1 MTVDLLDSSRI
12 IDSAKRVIAIERDAM
27 NTLATNI
34 DERFVGACQHLL
46 QCKGKVVVTGMG
58 KSGHVGHKI
67 AATFASTGTPSFFM
81 HPAEANHG
89 DLGMLSGNDLLLAI
103 SHSGETSE
111 VLNLLPV
118 IKRLDVPVIAM
129 TGNASSSLASQSDVV
144 LDISVEKEACSL
156 GLAPTTSTTVTLV
169 LGDALAVSLLEARG
183 FTADDFAMSHPGGS
197 LGRKLLLKVS
207 DIMTTSEHIPLVN
220 SNASI
225 SSALMEVSS
234 KGLGFTGVIDEQ
246 SRLVGIFTDGDL
258 RRVLDQ
264 RVDLHATAISE
275 VMTQGG
281 ITVHSGQLAV
291 DALNIMEE
299 KRISSLIA
307 VNEKSIP
314 IGAFNMHMLLR
325 AGVV

>member
-1 MTVDLLDSSRI
+1 MTLNSLDTSKI
-12 IDSAKRVIAIERDAM
+12 IDSAKRVIAIECEAM
-27 NTLATNI
+27 NTLAANI
-34 DERFVGACQHLL
+34 DQRFVDACYHLL
-46 QCKGKVVVTGMG
+46 GCKGKVIVTGMG

-89 DLGMLSGNDLLLAI
+89 DLGMLSSNDLLLAI

-111 VLNLLPV
+111 VLNILPV
-118 IKRLDVPVIAM
+118 IKRLEVPIIAM
-129 TGNASSSLASQSDVV
+129 TGNLTSSLANQSDVV
-144 LDISVEKEACSL
+144 LDISVKQEACSL

-183 FTADDFAMSHPGGS
+183 FTANDFAMSHPGGS

-207 DIMTTSEHIPLVN
+207 DIMTTAEHIPLVKVD
-220 SNASI
+220 ASI

-234 KGLGFTGVIDEQ
+234 KGLGLTGVIDEQ

-264 RVDLHATAISE
+264 RTDLHATAISD
-275 VMTQGG
+275 VMTKGG
-281 ITVHSGQLAV
+281 ITVHAQQLAV
-291 DALNIMEE
+291 DALNIMEN
-299 KRISSLIA
+299 KRISSLIV
-307 VNEKSIP
+307 VNESSIP
-314 IGAFNMHMLLR
+314 IGAFNMHMLLK